1 MAKGK
6 KGGVGGKNKP
16 KASGKGSK
24 KIKNQ
29 KTQTV
34 AASSHRKPQQ
44 QQNQNQSKKNKKD
57 ADGLS
62 SMQAE
67 MRRRLD
73 GGKFR
78 MLNEQLYTSTGKEA
92 FKTFQSD
99 PVLFDVVRSF
109 CLEVTSLG
117 SSNSS

>member
-6 KGGVGGKNKP
+6 NGGGKNKP
-16 KASGKGSK
+16 KAKASGKNSK

-44 QQNQNQSKKNKKD
+44 QSQNPSKKSKKD
-57 ADGLS
+57 SAGKDGLS

-99 PVLFDVVRSF
+99 PVLFDVVRTA
-109 CLEVTSLG
+109 CLW
-117 SSNSS
+117 

>member
-6 KGGVGGKNKP
+6 NGGGKNKPKAKP

-29 KTQTV
+29 KTQNVV
-34 AASSHRKPQQ
+34 ASTHRKPQQ
-44 QQNQNQSKKNKKD
+44 QQQNQSKKGKKD
-57 ADGLS
+57 AGGKDGLS

-99 PVLFDVVRSF
+99 PVLFDVVRS
-109 CLEVTSLG
+109 L
-117 SSNSS
+117 